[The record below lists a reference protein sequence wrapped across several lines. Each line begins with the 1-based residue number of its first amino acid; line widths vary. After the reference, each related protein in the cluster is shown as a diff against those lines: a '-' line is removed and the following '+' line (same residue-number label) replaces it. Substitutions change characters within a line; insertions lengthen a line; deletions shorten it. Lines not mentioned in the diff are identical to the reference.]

1 MTDPWNVM
9 LHELAKDYDKLC
21 DLMNDVPKISA
32 TLEKMAFSCS
42 VRIHE
47 DWDKTPSEEYY
58 QYYTASDEALEEKL
72 LWATEQLSTWPNV
85 KRLGFDRWSFSK
97 KRDAEKFIT
106 LFNLTWAQ

>member
-9 LHELAKDYDKLC
+9 LHALAEDYDKLY

-32 TLEKMAFSCS
+32 TLEKTVFSYS

-47 DWDKTPSEEYY
+47 DWAKTPSEEHY
-58 QYYTASDEALEEKL
+58 QYYTVSDQALEEKL
-72 LWATEQLSTWPNV
+72 SWATDQLSEWPNV
-85 KRLGFDRWSFSK
+85 RRLGYDRWSFTK